1 MKANLKKI
9 NEKTL
14 IVAVDLGKLK
24 HVCRFISISGFE
36 SKPIPIYN
44 NRASFEQLWQKAL
57 MYKSA
62 NNLDTIMLGVEPTGS
77 YGFALMEF
85 FKNKGA
91 EIRLVNPMHTKRLKD
106 MIGNSPQKTDEKDPL
121 VIGDILKLGRGLSM
135 VMPEGVIADLRH
147 LVNTRENILEDIN
160 RVKNHLESLICIYF
174 PEFFN
179 VMKNLRTKTSIYIL
193 NRYPFPKDIVK
204 VGKKKLTEEIRK
216 VSRGQI
222 KAEKVTCLYECA
234 NNSIGVKQG
243 HQGIKVEI
251 KMLLDQHDLLEQ
263 QKQNIEK
270 TIRQQVGR
278 VPYMKIITSI
288 KGIKEISAAAIIA
301 EVADFMAFRRGK
313 EVEKLAGLNLY
324 EVSSGKH
331 KGEKH
336 ISKRG
341 RPLLRKTLFFV
352 TLNLVRKDGIFHQE
366 YQNHRSKGM
375 PGPKALTAI
384 SRKLLR
390 TIHAMIRDN
399 KCFDE
404 NYVKSQNNKMAAKDR
419 KISRDS
425 IKAA

>member
-1 MKANLKKI
+1 MKTKLSKI
-9 NEKTL
+9 DEKCL
-14 IVAVDLGKLK
+14 IVAVDLAKSK
-24 HVCRFISISGFE
+24 HVCRFISICGIE
-36 SKPIPIYN
+36 SKPVNVYN
-44 NRASFEQLWQKAL
+44 NIRSFNQLWKRAL
-57 MYKSA
+57 MYKSVYQ
-62 NNLDTIMLGVEPTGS
+62 LDRIILGIEPTGS
-77 YGFALMEF
+77 YGFPLMEF

-106 MIGNSPQKTDEKDPL
+106 MIGNSPQKTDEKDPR
-121 VIGDILKLGRGLSM
+121 VMGDILKLGRGLSM

-160 RVKNHLESLICIYF
+160 RVKNRLESLICIYF

-193 NRYPFPKDIVK
+193 KRYPFPKDIVK

-222 KAEKVTCLYECA
+222 KAEKVTYLYECA

-243 HQGIKVEI
+243 LQGIKVEI

-301 EVADFMAFRRGK
+301 EVADFMAFRGTK
-313 EVEKLAGLNLY
+313 EVEKLAGLNLF
-324 EVSSGKH
+324 EISSGKH
-331 KGEKH
+331 SGEKH

-341 RPLLRKTLFFV
+341 RPLLRKTLFFI
-352 TLNLVRKDGIFHQE
+352 TLNLVRKNGVFHHE

-390 TIHAMIRDN
+390 TIYAMIRNN
-399 KCFDE
+399 KSFDK
-404 NYVKSQNNKMAAKDR
+404 NYLKTKQNKMAA
-419 KISRDS
+419 
-425 IKAA
+425 

>member
-1 MKANLKKI
+1 MKTKLKKI
-9 NEKTL
+9 DEKCL
-14 IVAVDLGKLK
+14 IVAVDLAKSK
-24 HVCRFISISGFE
+24 HVCRFISICGFE
-36 SKPIPIYN
+36 SKPVNVYN
-44 NRASFEQLWQKAL
+44 NIRSFNQLWKRAL
-57 MYKSA
+57 MYKSVYQ
-62 NNLDTIMLGVEPTGS
+62 LERIILGIEPTGS
-77 YGFALMEF
+77 YGFPLMEF

-106 MIGNSPQKTDEKDPL
+106 MIGNSPQKTDEKDPR
-121 VIGDILKLGRGLSM
+121 VMGDILKLGRGLSM

-160 RVKNHLESLICIYF
+160 RVKNRLESLICIYF

-193 NRYPFPKDIVK
+193 KRYPFPKDVVK

-243 HQGIKVEI
+243 HQGIKVKI
-251 KMLLDQHDLLEQ
+251 KMLLDQNDLLDQ

-301 EVADFMAFRRGK
+301 EVADFMAFRGTK
-313 EVEKLAGLNLY
+313 EVEKLAGLNLF
-324 EVSSGKH
+324 EISSGKH
-331 KGEKH
+331 SGEKH

-341 RPLLRKTLFFV
+341 RPLLRKTLFFI
-352 TLNLVRKDGIFHQE
+352 TLNLVRKNGVFHHE

-390 TIHAMIRDN
+390 TIYAMIRDN
-399 KCFDE
+399 KSFDK
-404 NYVKSQNNKMAAKDR
+404 NYIKTKQNKMAA
-419 KISRDS
+419 
-425 IKAA
+425 